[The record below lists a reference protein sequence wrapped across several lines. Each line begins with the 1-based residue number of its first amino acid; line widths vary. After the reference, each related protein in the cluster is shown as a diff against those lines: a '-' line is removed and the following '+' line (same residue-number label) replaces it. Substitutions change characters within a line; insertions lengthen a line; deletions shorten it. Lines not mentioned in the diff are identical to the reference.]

1 MKMKKIKLV
10 LNNILID
17 FGVTIDKMYLFGSRA
32 GEKYGRFS
40 DYDILVVTK
49 QDLSIEKK
57 KILSKNIRKKF
68 AQLHI
73 DLDILIKSSNELKQ
87 SQNKT
92 GSVIKQ
98 AIKEGILL

>member
-1 MKMKKIKLV
+1 MQIKKIKHI

-32 GEKYGRFS
+32 SEKYERFS
-40 DYDILVVTK
+40 DYDILIVIK
-49 QDLSIEKK
+49 EDLSIEKK
-57 KILSKNIRKKF
+57 KILSRNIRKKF

-87 SQNKT
+87 SRNKT
-92 GSVIKQ
+92 GSVIQQ